1 MKRMK
6 DGLCVMRERSRL
18 TVDGVQAGS
27 TLSMTVTLIHRIIL
41 FNLIQYIFIP
51 FPRIKYLI
59 AKFGMRVLFKS
70 SRLVF
75 GLRLLISSHF

>member
-27 TLSMTVTLIHRIIL
+27 TLSMTVTLIHH
-41 FNLIQYIFIP
+41 LI
-51 FPRIKYLI
+51 
-59 AKFGMRVLFKS
+59 
-70 SRLVF
+70 
-75 GLRLLISSHF
+75 